1 MQKDFDGW
9 NNLKKKIDDKN
20 SNELKNIFCR
30 EREIWF
36 CSIGLNI
43 GSEQNG
49 RNESFERHVLIFKK
63 VSAETF
69 LVLPLTSN
77 KKSGSW
83 YFELKEKDSSVIIPQ
98 IRLLDV
104 RRLNRKIRTL
114 PVDEFD
120 DIKKRVKEYL

>member
-20 SNELKNIFCR
+20 STELKKIFCR

-36 CSIGLNI
+36 CSIGLNV

-49 RNESFERHVLIFKK
+49 RNESFERPVLIFKK

-77 KKSGSW
+77 IVPCGRYHRVIPLYSLRSYKSVAVATR
-83 YFELKEKDSSVIIPQ
+83 Y
-98 IRLLDV
+98 
-104 RRLNRKIRTL
+104 
-114 PVDEFD
+114 
-120 DIKKRVKEYL
+120 